1 LVISKIS
8 QGVGMRSESAGFNE
22 EDKRGQSESKTF
34 VVEDNESWVLYEAPP
49 EEESAKRLTQEL
61 FGDVLAK
68 IDYLLNKDKK
78 KFEKVIK
85 EKSHGNKA

>member
-1 LVISKIS
+1 
-8 QGVGMRSESAGFNE
+8 
-22 EDKRGQSESKTF
+22 
-34 VVEDNESWVLYEAPP
+34 LYEAPP